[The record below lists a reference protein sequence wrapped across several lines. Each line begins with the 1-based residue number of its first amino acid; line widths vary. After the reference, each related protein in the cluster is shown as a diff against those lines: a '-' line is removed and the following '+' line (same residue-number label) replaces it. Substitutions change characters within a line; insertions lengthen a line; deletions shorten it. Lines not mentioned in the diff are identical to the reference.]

1 MPESRLPHTPL
12 CRMMMM
18 MMMTTTTTTTMI
30 VAMLVQVLLLCP
42 KPKVAAIKAAPRL
55 STDLCV
61 SNSP

>member
-1 MPESRLPHTPL
+1 
-12 CRMMMM
+12 MMM